1 MNDDGTE
8 IGRVNSRYTHSAIT
22 DRIIGCFYR
31 VYNGLGFGFLE
42 FVYEQALLIELKEAG
57 LAVQAQAPVNVS
69 YRGREVGDFKAD
81 IVVEGAVLLELK
93 AARQLEPAFEAQ
105 VLNYLRATD
114 LDVGLLLNFL
124 PTSEVRRFIHDNQRK
139 QLSVTSV

>member
-1 MNDDGTE
+1 METD
-8 IGRVNSRYTHSAIT
+8 ICRVNSRYTHSAIT
-22 DRIIGCFYR
+22 DCIIGCFYR

-42 FVYEQALLIELKEAG
+42 SVNEQALLIELKEAG

-81 IVVEGAVLLELK
+81 IVVEGAVLLDLK

-114 LDVGLLLNFL
+114 LEVGLLLNFG
-124 PTSEVRRFIHDNQRK
+124 PTPEVRRFIYDNQRK